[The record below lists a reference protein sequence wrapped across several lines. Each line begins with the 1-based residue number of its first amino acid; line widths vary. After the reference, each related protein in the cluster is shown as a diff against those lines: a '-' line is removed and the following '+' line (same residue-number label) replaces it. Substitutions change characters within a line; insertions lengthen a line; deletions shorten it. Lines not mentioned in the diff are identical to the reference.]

1 MAGIAAEAIEFGVCE
16 GGAADEKSL
25 ISLFTSISPAW
36 NIIRIQ
42 GQARWAVAQCILL
55 LREHRD
61 SFKAV
66 VKALE
71 QEKELGEIIF
81 DIEAN
86 LPYELPATRRVEE
99 KLALRKEKDKELL
112 FRMIQKKTWKVGG
125 IQPIQVQHI
134 NQETGTKLM
143 EASESQVASSEANPQ
158 ESEKIEDSVDLF
170 AKRIEMLQK
179 AVQRGDLNVNSKS
192 SGGVWLNGLSSLR
205 KPSVEDT
212 IRQLF
217 QSDEDNRKR
226 GNSSI
231 FSEDMTIYQ
240 LLETHRGFLM
250 KEVELQEKEAAEK
263 VR

>member
-1 MAGIAAEAIEFGVCE
+1 M
-16 GGAADEKSL
+16 
-25 ISLFTSISPAW
+25 
-36 NIIRIQ
+36 
-42 GQARWAVAQCILL
+42 
-55 LREHRD
+55 
-61 SFKAV
+61 
-66 VKALE
+66 
-71 QEKELGEIIF
+71 
-81 DIEAN
+81 
-86 LPYELPATRRVEE
+86 EE

-125 IQPIQVQHI
+125 IQPIQVQHTD
-134 NQETGTKLM
+134 QETGTKLM
-143 EASESQVASSEANPQ
+143 EASESQVASSEANQ

-179 AVQRGDLNVNSKS
+179 AVQRGDLDVNSKS

>member
-125 IQPIQVQHI
+125 IQPIQVQHTD
-134 NQETGTKLM
+134 QETGTKLM
-143 EASESQVASSEANPQ
+143 EASESQVASSEANQ

-179 AVQRGDLNVNSKS
+179 AVQRGDLDVNSKS